1 MKKRWYY
8 LAATLLMVGCAE
20 DAFEDG
26 SNVLETEARQE
37 IKLSAGTTGIEV
49 GSRGAGTVGDL
60 ATETTTNVWN
70 GEQLTIWAIKN
81 KANDLTLD
89 DESNVYLSGV
99 NAKATASSG
108 TNTTTLVLDN
118 APVYYPLQGAFN
130 FTGYYIDDA
139 TTTTDVLVR
148 ETNAITQP
156 VTIDGSQDIMIAKAE
171 LTAQNKIDLVKALI
185 ENDKLTGA
193 ETDYVD
199 INGDFQSTFTD
210 TEKKSLIETE
220 YKKAFSSYTAR
231 RSVQPQMTFEHQL
244 ARMEFSVIAGDENA
258 KGATATVEVGGAQY
272 AKGIHIS
279 NITVKNA
286 KKQGVITI
294 DNIGNITF
302 TATPSTGTGTSD
314 TTIGDLI
321 LKNNSK
327 DTDGK
332 LEDLEEKAPENLYV
346 NGTSSKN
353 DYTKIGESI
362 LAFPADKYTV
372 DIETKQY
379 VQLVRGTT
387 DQYELVDGTSGKT
400 TSYTNVTLQLG
411 TDDQGNQLTFEK
423 GKTYDI
429 LVKVYS
435 NQEII
440 ITATLAGWVQGDDVT
455 VSPEDDLFDQE
466 FNSTGNSGTTTP

>member
-99 NAKATASSG
+99 NATATASSG

-231 RSVQPQMTFEHQL
+231 RKVQPQMTFEHQL
-244 ARMEFSVIAGDENA
+244 ARLQFAVIAGDENA
-258 KGATATVEVGGAQY
+258 KGASNNVTVEGTEY

-279 NITVKNA
+279 NITIKNA

-302 TATPSTGTGTSD
+302 APTASAGTGTD
-314 TTIGDLI
+314 TTIGDLT
-321 LKNNSK
+321 LKNNTKNSEN
-327 DTDGK
+327 K
-332 LEDLEEKAPENLYV
+332 LETLVEQAPENLYEI
-346 NGTSSKN
+346 GTSTKD
-353 DYTKIGESI
+353 DYTRIGESI
-362 LAFPADKYTV
+362 LAFPADKYIV

-379 VQLVRGTT
+379 VQLVKGTT
-387 DQYELVDGTSGKT
+387 DQYELVDGTTGKT

-411 TDDQGNQLTFEK
+411 KDQNNNQLTFEK

-435 NQEII
+435 NQEIV

-466 FNSTGNSGTTTP
+466 FNSGTGTTNP